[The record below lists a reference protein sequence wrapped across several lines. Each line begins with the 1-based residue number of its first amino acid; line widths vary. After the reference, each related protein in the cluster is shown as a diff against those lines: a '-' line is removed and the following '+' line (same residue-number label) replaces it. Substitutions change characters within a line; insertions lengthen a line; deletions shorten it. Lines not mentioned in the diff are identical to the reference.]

1 MKRHLNTVVIS
12 DTHLGTY
19 GCHAKELLN
28 YLRSIKTETLVLNGD
43 FIDIWQFSKRYF
55 PDSHMKIIHEIMKMA
70 LSGTKVYYITGNH
83 DDVLRKFS
91 EFSAGNFH
99 LRDKLVLNI
108 KGKNY
113 WIFHGDIFD
122 VSIKHTKW
130 LAKLGAK
137 GYGWLILLNRLVN
150 KFRKGLGKSRMS
162 FAGKIKAGFKKAI
175 KQVNDFE
182 EIAISLAIQN
192 NFDCVICGHIHQPII
207 KTITRENRSVLYMN
221 SGDWTENLTALEYR
235 NNKWELYKYDEVEYE
250 YISPLIKIKDKNSP
264 KTTSKN
270 QATFYPKIIPP
281 STEHTV

>member
-28 YLRSIKTETLVLNGD
+28 YLQSINPETLILNGD

-55 PDSHMKIIHEIMKMA
+55 PDSHMKVIHEIMKMA

-83 DDVLRKFS
+83 DDTLRKFS

-113 WIFHGDIFD
+113 WIFHGDVFD
-122 VSIKHTKW
+122 VSIKHTRW

-137 GYGWLILLNRLVN
+137 GYGLLILLNRLVN
-150 KFRKGLGKSRMS
+150 KFRKGLGKPRMS
-162 FAGKIKAGFKKAI
+162 FAGKIKAGFKKAV
-175 KQVNDFE
+175 KQVDDFE
-182 EIAISLAIQN
+182 ETAIDLAIQN
-192 NFDCVICGHIHQPII
+192 NYDYVICGHIHQPII
-207 KTITRENRSVLYMN
+207 KTITKGDHSIIYMN

-235 NNKWELYKYDEVEYE
+235 NNKWELYRYDEVEYE
-250 YISPLIKIKDKNSP
+250 YVSPLIKVKDKKIP
-264 KTTSKN
+264 KN
-270 QATFYPKIIPP
+270 QEALYHKIIPP
-281 STEHTV
+281 SAESAV